1 MILSRLLLSI
11 LAYVCII
18 LGTVGGA
25 IDHIAQAKYP
35 TEQNTLV
42 YIPPGT
48 GLLRISWILKN
59 NNLIRSPRHFKLISS
74 VNGKNSLLRA
84 GEFEIEA
91 GASVDAILHKITQ
104 GKLHKRRL
112 IIPEG
117 SSNEQIIEIIAA
129 APGLKMPVIMPA
141 EGYLLPETY
150 FYHYGADTSAL
161 LEQMAQKLSDKL
173 DMVWQQRPAN
183 FLLKSKHELLTLA
196 SIVEKETALDTE
208 RTRVAAVF
216 LNRLKRGMR
225 LQSDPTVIYGIT
237 GGKLLSRRLTAAD
250 LNRTTDY
257 NTYKIRGLPPGP
269 IANPGI
275 ASLEAII
282 HAAPVKD
289 LYFVADGTGGHAF
302 AATLREHNKNVR
314 KWRRIRDSK

>member
-1 MILSRLLLSI
+1 MNLSRLLISI

-18 LGTVGGA
+18 LGTAGGA
-25 IDHIAQAKYP
+25 IDHIARAKY
-35 TEQNTLV
+35 TAEQNTLV
-42 YIPPGT
+42 YIPAGS
-48 GLLRISWILKN
+48 GLLRVSWILKN
-59 NNLIRSPRHFKLISS
+59 NNLIRSPWHFKLISS
-74 VNGKNSLLRA
+74 VNDKNSQLRA

-91 GASVDAILHKITQ
+91 GASVDTILLKITQ
-104 GKLHKRRL
+104 GKIHKRRL

-117 SSNEQIIEIIAA
+117 SSNAQITEIIAA
-129 APGLKMPVIMPA
+129 APGLSMLDILLP

-150 FYHYGADTSAL
+150 FYHYGSDTSVV

-183 FLLKSKHELLTLA
+183 FPLKSKHELLTLA
-196 SIVEKETALDTE
+196 SIVEKETALESE
-208 RTRVAAVF
+208 RSRVAAVF

-237 GGKLLSRRLTAAD
+237 GGKLLNRRLTAAD
-250 LNRTTDY
+250 LNRTTGY

-275 ASLEAII
+275 ASLKAVI

-302 AATLREHNKNVR
+302 ATTLREHNKNVK